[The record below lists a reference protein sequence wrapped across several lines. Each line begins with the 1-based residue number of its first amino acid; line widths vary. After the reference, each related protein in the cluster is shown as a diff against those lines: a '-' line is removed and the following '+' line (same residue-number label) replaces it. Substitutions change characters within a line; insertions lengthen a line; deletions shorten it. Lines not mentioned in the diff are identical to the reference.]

1 MEELL
6 KIQENLKKIE
16 PDTELISS
24 DELSLIKMAWIYD
37 GDDSE
42 SARTLFNMDNK
53 DDPEERLLDRL
64 LIVERDFSNISR
76 RVGIYKKLE
85 AVISEY
91 SMCKMV
97 DERNDN

>member
-1 MEELL
+1 
-6 KIQENLKKIE
+6 
-16 PDTELISS
+16 
-24 DELSLIKMAWIYD
+24 MAWIYD